1 MGQLI
6 LFPVR
11 RRIPSLDTLEAQ
23 VAERERQFALARNAR
38 QQADAALIIARY
50 GSVLDVPAL
59 EACREVCERAEAV
72 ERLAAENLVDARA
85 RLEALRQEAG

>member
-1 MGQLI
+1 MGQL
-6 LFPVR
+6 LFFPVR

-23 VAERERQFALARNAR
+23 VAERERQLALARNAR
-38 QQADAALIIARY
+38 QKADQALLVARY

-59 EACREVCERAEAV
+59 EACRQVCERAERV
-72 ERLAAENLVDARA
+72 ERQAAENLVDARA